1 MSWRERINKLY
12 RGVRK
17 KFDKDSINPIVVS
30 QNQQKS
36 GDLCLTAGEAD
47 ELLDQTAV
55 YSDLPDLEL
64 IDKVNCVSEHLNKG
78 DR

>member
-1 MSWRERINKLY
+1 M
-12 RGVRK
+12 
-17 KFDKDSINPIVVS
+17 VS

-36 GDLCLTAGEAD
+36 GDLGLIAGEAD
-47 ELLDQTAV
+47 EWIDQSDV

>member
-1 MSWRERINKLY
+1 MSWRERINKIY
-12 RGVRK
+12 RGLRK

-36 GDLCLTAGEAD
+36 GDLGVTAGEAD
-47 ELLDQTAV
+47 EWLDQTAV

-64 IDKVNCVSEHLNKG
+64 IDKVNCASEPLNKA

>member
-1 MSWRERINKLY
+1 MSWRERINRIY
-12 RGVRK
+12 RGLCK
-17 KFDKDSINPIVVS
+17 KFDRDSTNPIVVS

-36 GDLCLTAGEAD
+36 GDLGLIAGEAD
-47 ELLDQTAV
+47 EWLDQTDV

-64 IDKVNCVSEHLNKG
+64 IDKVNCASEHLNKG